1 MTARLPA
8 SPSELPLL
16 RLVPLHRLEPAFDRL
31 PLHEAWQQR
40 CALFRH
46 EGGFIGV
53 SPTPPDPA
61 KQRWL
66 EQRAGGA
73 VTWYRVTEDELNI
86 WLQEQAEVS
95 SALEELLQRAKAG
108 AGGEAD
114 VSASADSLRKFGAG
128 GTAPPQGA
136 ERLQMPAR
144 VPPRDDADA
153 LEQLVQTTLEA
164 ALRMGASSIH
174 FESTG
179 FGLVVRQRI
188 DGVLE
193 TSCELAGRERAQQLI
208 ARLKALVGFFAAAG
222 ETRGVISLAGRRMPV
237 RLSLL
242 SGQHGEDAILS
253 ILEKPRLVAPG
264 EVLDMA
270 RLGFGSAER
279 ARLHALIAQP
289 YGLVLVAGPADS
301 GRTTTLYAMLAES
314 GNGLEKIVSLE
325 KSVSH
330 ALPGVLQLTLADEHP
345 EGMSGA
351 LRAALR
357 HDPDRI
363 MIDPLNDAA
372 TAGVALAA
380 ALEGRRVLAAV
391 GGNHVFDALD
401 RFARHVGAAPALA
414 EALNGIVAQRL
425 VRTVCPHCAE
435 TVVPTAAELSALALP
450 REAAIGSFRRGFG
463 CGACR
468 TTGYLGRRVI
478 AEILVF
484 DESLRAL
491 VAERAP
497 GAEIK
502 AEARRR
508 GLQSLRESAMQL
520 ARAGLTTLEEVA
532 RVTRLT

>member
-1 MTARLPA
+1 MTARLPTSDA
-8 SPSELPLL
+8 EPSLPQLL
-16 RLVPLHRLEPAFDRL
+16 NIHRLEPAFDRL

-53 SPTPPDPA
+53 SATVPDA
-61 KQRWL
+61 GKQCWL
-66 EQRAGGA
+66 QQRAGGA
-73 VTWYRVTEDELNI
+73 LRWYRVTEDELTH
-86 WLQEQAEVS
+86 WLREQAEVS
-95 SALEELLQRAKAG
+95 SALGELLQRAKNGVSGDAG
-108 AGGEAD
+108 D
-114 VSASADSLRKFGAG
+114 LVSADPSLKLGAG
-128 GTAPPQGA
+128 GTAPQQRSAG
-136 ERLQMPAR
+136 LKMPAR
-144 VPPRDDADA
+144 AAVLDDTAA
-153 LEQLVQTTLEA
+153 LGLLVEETLEA
-164 ALRMGASSIH
+164 ALRCGASSIH

-193 TSCELAGRERAQQLI
+193 TSCELAGRERARQLI
-208 ARLKALVGFFAAAG
+208 ARLKTLVGFFAAAG
-222 ETRGVISLAGRRMPV
+222 EASGVMSVAGRRLPV

-253 ILEKPRLVAPG
+253 ILEKPRLVPPG
-264 EVLDMA
+264 EVLDFA

-279 ARLHALIAQP
+279 ARLHALTAQP

-301 GRTTTLYAMLAES
+301 GRTTTLYAMLGES
-314 GNGLEKIVSLE
+314 GNGLEKVVSLE
-325 KSVSH
+325 RSVSH
-330 ALPGVLQLTLADEHP
+330 TLPGVLQLTLPAEHP

-351 LRAALR
+351 LHAALR
-357 HDPDRI
+357 HDPDCI
-363 MIDPLNDAA
+363 MIDPLNDAT

-380 ALEGRRVLAAV
+380 ALDGRRVLAAV
-391 GGNHVFDALD
+391 AGNHVFDALD
-401 RFARHVGAAPALA
+401 RFARHSGAAPALA

-435 TVVPTAAELSALALP
+435 PVTPTAAELAALVLP
-450 REAAIGSFRRGFG
+450 REAAIGGLRRGFG

-468 TTGYLGRRVI
+468 ATGYLGRRVI

-491 VAERAP
+491 VAECAP
-497 GAEIK
+497 LAEIK

-520 ARAGLTTLEEVA
+520 ARAGLTTLEEVV
-532 RVTRLT
+532 RTTRMT